1 MTIKKDIVLKAGE
14 QPHSAILNFTLK
26 NNKGHGLNTTKEAL
40 SLAYYSDKATTIVA
54 DPKVTSETLE
64 YNISTGIGSAKIST
78 IKAASV
84 PGSYWG
90 RLIDST
96 HDLSKLPT
104 FALIIEEEE
113 ETDELDIS
121 KSSFSYADGTL
132 TKTLY
137 VER

>member
-1 MTIKKDIVLKAGE
+1 MTIKNDMVLKAGE

-40 SLAYYSDKATTIVA
+40 SLAYYSDKATTIIA
-54 DPKVTSETLE
+54 DPKVTSETVD
-64 YNISTGIGSAKIST
+64 YNATTGVGSIKVSTV
-78 IKAASV
+78 KATSI

-96 HDLSKLPT
+96 HNLSKLPT
-104 FALIIEEEE
+104 FALIIEEEK